1 MSRKRTQ
8 KELGNLMADAD
19 SQAAGFFQTERS
31 PAPTRAARVVEI
43 PVSQC
48 RPDRFQARIIL
59 PADLKVQF
67 FNGELDC
74 YETARQ
80 LLETAQ
86 HDAGLR
92 SQVDDLITLG
102 ENILALGQI
111 EPITGSWVQSVSQE
125 LYFAIEV
132 GERRFWSLA
141 LMGVLH
147 NLPHELTL
155 RAIEESHFSRERQI
169 AENVQREGN
178 TAVDLARAVAGL
190 ILLKLDRNPDP
201 LIQDD
206 WDYFRQILTITRLPN
221 GTWLPIER
229 LLKRSR
235 PVLERHLQL
244 LQLPSDLLY
253 IAKLYNVPEGRLR
266 EVLTAPVA
274 QRRDMLLL
282 ALDEDMTAREL
293 RETVAQLPVK
303 KNRSSV
309 ILSSH
314 KKAAGRLKSFLKL
327 ARRQDFAYNYEAVA
341 VEYSVTSEQAEDLL
355 ETAEH
360 LEKQA
365 SWLREMY
372 IRRR

>member
-8 KELGNLMADAD
+8 KELGNLMADSD
-19 SQAAGFFQTERS
+19 SQAAGFFQTEPVAS
-31 PAPTRAARVVEI
+31 PTRAARVVEI
-43 PVSQC
+43 PISQC

-59 PADLKVQF
+59 PADLKTQF

-80 LLETAQ
+80 LLLTAQ
-86 HDAGLR
+86 HDPGLQ
-92 SQVDDLITLG
+92 SQVEDLITLG
-102 ENILALGQI
+102 ENILSLGQI
-111 EPITGSWVQSVSQE
+111 EPITGSWVQGASGE

-141 LMGVLH
+141 LMRVLQ
-147 NLPHELTL
+147 NLPGELAL
-155 RAIEESHFSRERQI
+155 RAIEESHFNRERQI

-190 ILLKLDRNPDP
+190 ILLRLDRNPDP
-201 LIQDD
+201 YLEDD
-206 WDYFRQILTITRLPN
+206 WDYFRQILAITRLPN
-221 GTWLPIER
+221 GTWLPIEK

-266 EVLTAPVA
+266 EVLAAPLA
-274 QRRDMLLL
+274 QRRNMLLL
-282 ALDEDMTAREL
+282 ALEEDMTAREL
-293 RETVAQLPVK
+293 RESVAQLPVK
-303 KNRSSV
+303 KSRIGIV
-309 ILSSH
+309 LSSH
-314 KKAAGRLKSFLKL
+314 KKAAGRLRAFLKL
-327 ARRQDFAYNYEAVA
+327 ARRQDFANNYEAVA
-341 VEYSVTSEQAEDLL
+341 VEYSVTSDAAEDLL

-365 SWLREMY
+365 AWLREMY
-372 IRRR
+372 ARRK